1 MIIADGRS
9 DGFRTCDCLRAFASS
24 RGPATSLSPGWAPV
38 AHRATGTPPRWAMTY
53 RGSAK
58 KWAGKPARSI
68 GGLNHRKQRARSAR
82 TPGGWGAEE
91 SGAVADRALR
101 DFRFA
106 SYRGAAWAEL
116 GPYYE
121 VS

>member
-1 MIIADGRS
+1 MA
-9 DGFRTCDCLRAFASS
+9 RAG
-24 RGPATSLSPGWAPV
+24 GPPGTPGDYWV
-38 AHRATGTPPRWAMTY
+38 ARTGTPLRICATGDPPSRAMT
-53 RGSAK
+53 RGSSE
-58 KWAGKPARSI
+58 KWAGKPAQSI

-101 DFRFA
+101 DLRIA

-121 VS
+121 IS

>member
-1 MIIADGRS
+1 MARASGPPSSPGDYWVA
-9 DGFRTCDCLRAFASS
+9 RT
-24 RGPATSLSPGWAPV
+24 RGP
-38 AHRATGTPPRWAMTY
+38 HRASAMGCPCRAMT
-53 RGSAK
+53 RGGSAK
-58 KWAGKPARSI
+58 KWAGKPAQSI
-68 GGLNHRKQRARSAR
+68 ERLNHRKQRARSAR

-101 DFRFA
+101 DLRIA